1 MSGFCA
7 VVYRVFCMFCA
18 SRLRSVSQI
27 ILAGEGSIKNVVLTN
42 READKRNTE
51 AKIESALV
59 EERPA

>member
-1 MSGFCA
+1 
-7 VVYRVFCMFCA
+7 MFCA

-51 AKIESALV
+51 AKMESALV